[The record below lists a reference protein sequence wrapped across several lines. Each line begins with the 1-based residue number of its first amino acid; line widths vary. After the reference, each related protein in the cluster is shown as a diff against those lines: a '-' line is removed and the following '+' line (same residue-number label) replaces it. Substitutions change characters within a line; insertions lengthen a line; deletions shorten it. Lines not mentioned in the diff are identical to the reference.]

1 MANKVKIV
9 LLSMVKNEQANIVRL
24 FSSVKDWIDGIVLC
38 DTGSTDT
45 TVSVAK
51 KAMEEMKIPG
61 RIYQYP
67 WENFGKSRSKSFEC
81 LKDWVVRF
89 TEWDPKYVFGLLLDA
104 DMVLTD
110 GSQLHTALEAL
121 DLSYSGANIK
131 QQNGG
136 LIYQNTRF
144 LRASDNW
151 KCIGATHEYWGCDGG
166 KPIASFDTPVI
177 TDIGDGGC
185 KGDKYTRDAKLLEDE
200 LLVDPNNVRTLFY
213 LGQTYMSLNRNED
226 AIRVLTKRIELKG
239 WEEEMYIAQLYKGD
253 CLKNLGRIAEATEEW
268 LKAWQIRPHRTE
280 GAMRLISYYRQQPN
294 MNFISYMYLEKLIQ
308 IQLGETVE
316 GKALWK
322 PSTHK
327 DILFVSNT
335 DMKYQVWEE
344 LGITAFYVGRNEA
357 ARYRLDKQ
365 VMISDLGFHQ
375 HNRLLELYRWYTV
388 KFPVVKRVHIKVTPE
403 DVPFFSE
410 GYWRAFNPC
419 IRLDGD
425 RYVIS
430 MRTAN
435 YETNNA
441 HHYTYRGKEG
451 LIITRNVVADLDA
464 DFNILH
470 DRREPMEIV
479 IPDEVI
485 VNRNTNII
493 GVEDCRWLSANSVIA
508 TSRQFNSSN
517 TNRMIRVDFDYDT
530 RKVTKV
536 TPLSA
541 PVLADDTDC
550 QKNWLPFI
558 YKGQE
563 VFIYKINPYL
573 VYSIKGEKLVEWKNT
588 SKITFDG
595 LRGSGMPVP
604 WASAN
609 YPQERLILVAH
620 FSHYGQGSEGRR
632 YYHRFITLDEG
643 LIPVRI
649 STIVTLADEAV
660 QYVAGICM
668 ALKPKNYVLSYG
680 INDSQAWAV
689 EVEGSAIEASL
700 TYTLF

>member
-1 MANKVKIV
+1 
-9 LLSMVKNEQANIVRL
+9 MVKNEQANVVRL
-24 FSSVKDWIDGIVLC
+24 FSSVKGWIDGIVLC

-51 KAMEEMKIPG
+51 KSMEEMKIPG

-81 LKDWVVRF
+81 LKDWVIRF
-89 TEWDPKYVFGLLLDA
+89 TDWDPKYVFGLLLDA

-110 GSQLHTALEAL
+110 GSELHTLLQGL
-121 DLSYSGANIK
+121 DMSYGGANIK

-144 LRASDNW
+144 LRASESW

-166 KPIASFDTPVI
+166 KHVASFESPI
-177 TDIGDGGC
+177 INDIGDGGC
-185 KGDKYTRDAKLLEDE
+185 KADKYTRDAKLLEDE
-200 LLVDPNNVRTLFY
+200 LITDPNNVRTLFY
-213 LGQTYMSLNRNED
+213 LGQTYMSLNRQED

-239 WEEEMYIAQLYKGD
+239 WEEEMYIAHLYKGD
-253 CLKNLGRIAEATEEW
+253 CLKNLGRINEAINEW
-268 LKAWQIRPHRTE
+268 LKGWQLRTHRTE
-280 GAMRLISYYRQQPN
+280 GAMRLISHYRQQPN
-294 MNFISYMYLEKLIQ
+294 MNFIAYMYIEKLIQ
-308 IQLGETVE
+308 MQFGETVE
-316 GKALWK
+316 GKANWK
-322 PSTHK
+322 PNTQK

-335 DMKYQVWEE
+335 DMKYQIWEE
-344 LGITAFYVGRNEA
+344 LGITAYYVGRHEG
-357 ARYRLDKQ
+357 ARHRLDKQ
-365 VMISDLGFHQ
+365 VMISELSFHQ
-375 HNRLLELYRWYTV
+375 HNRLLELYRWYTA
-388 KFPVVKRVHIKVTPE
+388 KFPTVKRVQINVTPE
-403 DVPFFSE
+403 DVDFFSE

-441 HHYTYRGKEG
+441 NHYTYRGRDG

-464 DFNILH
+464 DFKILH

-479 IPDEVI
+479 IPDEAI
-485 VNRNTNII
+485 VNKTTNII
-493 GVEDCRWLSANSVIA
+493 GVEDCRWLNPTSVIA
-508 TSRQFNSSN
+508 TSRQLSSN
-517 TNRMIRVDFDYDT
+517 DTNRMIRVDFDYTT
-530 RKVTKV
+530 RKVTKLSQ
-536 TPLSA
+536 LSA
-541 PVLADDTDC
+541 PVLTDDKDC
-550 QKNWLPFI
+550 QKNWLPFV

-573 VYSIKGEKLVEWKNT
+573 VYSMKGEKLVEWKNT
-588 SKITFDG
+588 SNITFDG
-595 LRGSGMPVP
+595 LRGSASPVR

-609 YPQERLILVAH
+609 YPQEHFILVTH
-620 FSHYGQGSEGRR
+620 FSHYGQGGEGRR

-649 STIVTLADEAV
+649 STIVTLTDDAV
-660 QYVAGICM
+660 QYVAGMCM
-668 ALKPKNYVLSYG
+668 SLTPKNYVLSYG
-680 INDSQAWAV
+680 VNDSQAWAV

-700 TYTLF
+700 AYTL